1 MKNENFH
8 VLVLDFIHFLYS
20 YSFYYILFKKLFLY
34 IFEMSF
40 LSKSKRRPLRKTL
53 FSQETETRENDDE
66 DLEIERLEKLLGV
79 SKGLKI
85 YYYFLSTSTPNF
97 LL

>member
-1 MKNENFH
+1 MN
-8 VLVLDFIHFLYS
+8 
-20 YSFYYILFKKLFLY
+20 
-34 IFEMSF
+34 F
-40 LSKSKRRPLRKTL
+40 LSKSKRKPLRKTYL
-53 FSQETETRENDDE
+53 SRETETQNDDE

-85 YYYFLSTSTPNF
+85 YYYFLSISMSNF